1 MKKKSNQSN
10 NFFKVFENYAVI
22 PKLYD
27 RENKQHRFTGN
38 MKLAYSTILSFEANK
53 QKAYFSI
60 AHLCDLCSLSDRGA
74 RQMLSLMENL
84 GLIKREKRPGTTDT
98 YSTMPITDEM
108 INGYHGLTAVDDPL
122 PVEIYEAMPEQDR
135 KQGEPPQEYTYRVT
149 RTKVPIPNGID
160 IDNPDSWDEDSL
172 PF

>member
-1 MKKKSNQSN
+1 MKKKNNQNN
-10 NFFKVFENYAVI
+10 NFFKVFESYAVI

-60 AHLCDLCSLSDRGA
+60 AHLCGLCSLSDSNA
-74 RQMLSLMENL
+74 RKMLSLMESL
-84 GLIKREKRPGTTDT
+84 GLIKREKRPGMTDT

-108 INGYHGLTAVDDPL
+108 INGYHGLTAVNDDPL
-122 PVEIYEAMPEQDR
+122 PVEICEAMPEQETR
-135 KQGEPPQEYTYRVT
+135 IKAAVPPGSNEQPDNEE
-149 RTKVPIPNGID
+149 NADMLD
-160 IDNPDSWDEDSL
+160 IDDPDSWDEDSL